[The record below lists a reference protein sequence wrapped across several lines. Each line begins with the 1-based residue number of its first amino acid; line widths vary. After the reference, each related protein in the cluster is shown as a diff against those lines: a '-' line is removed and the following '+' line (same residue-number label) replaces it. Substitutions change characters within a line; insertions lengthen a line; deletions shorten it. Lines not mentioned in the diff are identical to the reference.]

1 VPADSSLAY
10 ETTKVVF
17 LSISAVGVLFSALLR
32 LYNSL
37 EASINNQNK
46 MKFDLTENSFKY
58 MERWDSVLLKD
69 ARDLL
74 REEITE
80 ISATLSENA
89 LVDRIEG
96 TGKED
101 ASGKAKQEHLLRSV
115 ITMFNCFEE
124 MELSLQASRVN
135 EGFIKRFCKD
145 VYKDTVHRIF
155 LPWLNSK

>member
-89 LVDRIEG
+89 LVDRIKG

-101 ASGKAKQEHLLRSV
+101 ASGKAKQENLLRSV
-115 ITMFNCFEE
+115 ITMFNFFEE

-135 EGFIKRFCKD
+135 EEFIKRFCKD
-145 VYKDTVHRIF
+145 VYPNVA
-155 LPWLNSK
+155 